1 MLSRKIRRIIMHCN
15 KLGELQD
22 LVADLKTR
30 IEKLESNL
38 ARYEQSDADFN
49 LMSKRIQDEILRSQE
64 VRTLFERFVLNQN
77 DINHIVKTL
86 AQKAGMM

>member
-1 MLSRKIRRIIMHCN
+1 MHCN